1 MIANNI
7 FKAIADFCQN
17 VLFAPYNNIRSMDNW
32 WVQNTASWIFV
43 VIGFVGFFYW
53 LGELKK
59 YQKDENE

>member
-17 VLFAPYNNIRSMDNW
+17 VLFAPFDGIRSMNNW
-32 WVQNTASWIFV
+32 WVQNTASWIFIA
-43 VIGFVGFFYW
+43 IGFIGLFYW
-53 LGELKK
+53 LGQLKK